1 MVWFLSLILEK
12 SQLLSQERMK
22 ERKMEGGRKE
32 KRKEGKGGKE
42 RKCTCL
48 CDIPRM
54 LESGYHQSL
63 DNVKCGGEWYSPVG
77 SPLEYHIREERH
89 KCVGRVQKSK
99 ITFRNLEMV
108 LS

>member
-1 MVWFLSLILEK
+1 
-12 SQLLSQERMK
+12 MK